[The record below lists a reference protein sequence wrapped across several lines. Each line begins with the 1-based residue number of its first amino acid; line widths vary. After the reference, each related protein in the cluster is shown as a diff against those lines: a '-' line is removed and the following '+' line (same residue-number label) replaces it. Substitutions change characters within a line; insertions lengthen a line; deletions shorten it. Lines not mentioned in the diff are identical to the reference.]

1 MYSNVKL
8 CNVRKTAVFHDV
20 IPGRRYSQSLVRTV
34 GATSD
39 SVEWSATLAMLQAES
54 CVYGAAA
61 LCTEWSATLAMLQA
75 ELCVRCCCTLYRN
88 CEAVAGS
95 VQCTTGLTQS
105 SMLLHTAVLLWQ
117 LPQEQYAK
125 RNFIPC
131 GICGERSAAA

>member
-1 MYSNVKL
+1 MLYSNVKL

-75 ELCVRCCCTLYRN
+75 ESCVSGAAALCTETARLLQ
-88 CEAVAGS
+88 G
-95 VQCTTGLTQS
+95 QS
-105 SMLLHTAVLLWQ
+105 SVRLD
-117 LPQEQYAK
+117 
-125 RNFIPC
+125 
-131 GICGERSAAA
+131 